1 LGESQQGA
9 ALFELK
15 TENPLDNSPFI
26 QAYSI
31 VENAKDL
38 KLKVTDLIANKEK
51 TALIKPEN
59 YVTAEIGLL
68 TLKDIIKE
76 LENLV

>member
-1 LGESQQGA
+1 
-9 ALFELK
+9 
-15 TENPLDNSPFI
+15 LDNSAVHPE
-26 QAYSI
+26 AYSI
-31 VENAKDL
+31 VENKDL

-68 TLKDIIKE
+68 TLKT
-76 LENLV
+76 LLRN